1 MHKNSLF
8 AVLLRSPW
16 WVSFAVAGG
25 VFALTRA
32 VLPDASP
39 LVAAFGALPFAA
51 IGGYAAWRQLRAP
64 GAAQVAAALDA
75 LRAQSWEEF
84 SAALSEAFRRDGYA
98 VARLD
103 VPGADL
109 ELTRAGRVT
118 LVGCKRWKAARA
130 GIEPLRELEAAREKR
145 AAHECIYVVA
155 ADVSDNAQAFAAE
168 KRIRLLR
175 DAELAGMILAA
186 KR

>member
-1 MHKNSLF
+1 MLPDVPLLF
-8 AVLLRSPW
+8 AC
-16 WVSFAVAGG
+16 
-25 VFALTRA
+25 
-32 VLPDASP
+32 
-39 LVAAFGALPFAA
+39 FGALPFAA

-64 GAAQVAAALDA
+64 GAQRVAATLEG
-75 LRAQSWEEF
+75 LRGMGWEAF
-84 SAALSEAFRRDGYA
+84 SAALEDAFRRDGYG
-98 VARLD
+98 VARPNA
-103 VPGADL
+103 PGADL

-186 KR
+186 RR